1 MSGCW
6 SKAQVDTGS
15 EAGLPCSGD
24 LEPYYRLIALQKELI
39 RLAEQN
45 ERAKRD
51 CVALL
56 DHVTAKGL
64 SQPAAPKTLRQK
76 VNRALGQWPMFPAKP
91 GMIPMAI
98 KEQATC

>member
-1 MSGCW
+1 MSGCS
-6 SKAQVDTGS
+6 SKAQVDTIV
-15 EAGLPCSGD
+15 EAGVSSSGD
-24 LEPYYRLIALQKELI
+24 LEPYHRLIALQKEII

-64 SQPAAPKTLRQK
+64 SQPTAPKTLRQK
-76 VNRALGQWPMFPAKP
+76 VNRALGQWPLFPAKP
-91 GMIPMAI
+91 EMVPMVI

>member
-1 MSGCW
+1 M
-6 SKAQVDTGS
+6 AQVDSGS
-15 EAGLPCSGD
+15 EAGLPPAGD
-24 LEPYYRLIALQKELI
+24 LEPYHRLIALQKEII

-64 SQPAAPKTLRQK
+64 SQAAAPRTLRQK
-76 VNRALGQWPMFPAKP
+76 VNRALAQLPMFPAKP
-91 GMIPMAI
+91 GVAPVLI
-98 KEQATC
+98 KEQVIC